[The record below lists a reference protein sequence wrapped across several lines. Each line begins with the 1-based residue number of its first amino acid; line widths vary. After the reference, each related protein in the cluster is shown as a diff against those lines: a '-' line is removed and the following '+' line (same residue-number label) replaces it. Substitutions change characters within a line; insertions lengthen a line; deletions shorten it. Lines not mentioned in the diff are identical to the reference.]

1 MVRWKWKKSK
11 QLLTSVQT
19 GGENEMLVELAIW
32 QAALRDK
39 TTLEVAVFVVYEAQ
53 QVRIC
58 RLLCLLLLRFD
69 VFGGG
74 GEGVERV
81 TQW

>member
-1 MVRWKWKKSK
+1 
-11 QLLTSVQT
+11 
-19 GGENEMLVELAIW
+19 MLVELAVW